1 MVDEVKIKDIKVS
14 AYKIPT
20 DGPESD
26 GTIEWNSTTLILVEI
41 EGGGKSGIGYTY
53 ADVTSAMFIDNS
65 LKKILIGKDG
75 MQIPFILK
83 SMVDS
88 VRNNN
93 NCGIIAMAISAIDNA
108 LWDLKA
114 KILNLPL
121 VSLLGKQRNDL
132 LLYASGGFT
141 SYSVKKL
148 QKQLGD
154 GAAQGFKQVKMKVG
168 REPEKDVER
177 VKKAR
182 EAIGKDTALFVDANG
197 AYNARQALEK
207 AVQFSDL
214 GVTWFEEPV
223 PSSDLKGLRFIR
235 EHAPPRR

>member
-1 MVDEVKIKDIKVS
+1 MIDEIKIKDVKVS

-53 ADVTSAMFIDNS
+53 ADVTSALFIDKS

-83 SMVDS
+83 TMVDS

-93 NCGIIAMAISAIDNA
+93 NCGVIAMAISAIDSA

-121 VSLLGKQRNDL
+121 VSFLGKQRNDPSTLRKRWFHFL
-132 LLYASGGFT
+132 L
-141 SYSVKKL
+141 
-148 QKQLGD
+148 
-154 GAAQGFKQVKMKVG
+154 
-168 REPEKDVER
+168 R
-177 VKKAR
+177 
-182 EAIGKDTALFVDANG
+182 
-197 AYNARQALEK
+197 
-207 AVQFSDL
+207 
-214 GVTWFEEPV
+214 
-223 PSSDLKGLRFIR
+223 
-235 EHAPPRR
+235 